1 MIESFVD
8 VALPEEAAG
17 EAYQIVKREL
27 ITPFEKW
34 IGAGRVREHDWS
46 LKGRI
51 QTNGEVVRET
61 VEMAGGDRKAV
72 LVKGPG

>member
-34 IGAGRVREHDWS
+34 IGAGRVREHEWRAATEKPCWS
-46 LKGRI
+46 K
-51 QTNGEVVRET
+51 VR
-61 VEMAGGDRKAV
+61 G
-72 LVKGPG
+72 